1 MALWTS
7 FLNLFKWDTNNSEDL
22 DSNFD
27 VDKALNDNW
36 TKIDNGVKK
45 VSDEKVD
52 KVTGKGLSTNDY
64 TTAEKNK
71 LAGLSNYN
79 DTAVKNDI
87 STNKNN
93 ISKNTTD
100 ITTLKGNIT
109 TINNKTCRGAE
120 STSSRIIYARPIS
133 QAAAPNADDAPD
145 ALSNNIFC
153 TFAVSF
159 HCDHAFLTHFF

>member
-64 TTAEKNK
+64 TTVEKNK
-71 LAGLSNYN
+71 
-79 DTAVKNDI
+79 
-87 STNKNN
+87 
-93 ISKNTTD
+93 
-100 ITTLKGNIT
+100 
-109 TINNKTCRGAE
+109 
-120 STSSRIIYARPIS
+120 
-133 QAAAPNADDAPD
+133 
-145 ALSNNIFC
+145 
-153 TFAVSF
+153 
-159 HCDHAFLTHFF
+159 

>member
-36 TKIDNGVKK
+36 TKIDNGIKK

-79 DTAVKNDI
+79 DTAVKKDI

-109 TINNKTCRGAE
+109 TINNKLDNIASTRGHIYTIRRKI
-120 STSSRIIYARPIS
+120 SNNTS
-133 QAAAPNADDAPD
+133 AAWERLDDAVGLICNKKRRD
-145 ALSNNIFC
+145 CAKRF
-153 TFAVSF
+153 
-159 HCDHAFLTHFF
+159 

>member
-71 LAGLSNYN
+71 LAGLS
-79 DTAVKNDI
+79 
-87 STNKNN
+87 
-93 ISKNTTD
+93 
-100 ITTLKGNIT
+100 
-109 TINNKTCRGAE
+109 
-120 STSSRIIYARPIS
+120 IIMI
-133 QAAAPNADDAPD
+133 QQ
-145 ALSNNIFC
+145 
-153 TFAVSF
+153 
-159 HCDHAFLTHFF
+159 